1 MLASIATVSRYIPRK
16 VMEVDGPSI
25 LEGFMGA
32 LIRSH
37 NPNMEFRFQL
47 QMGEFG
53 GPAVRKSSR

>member
-1 MLASIATVSRYIPRK
+1 MLASIATVSRFPKK

-37 NPNMEFRFQL
+37 SANMEFRFRL

-53 GPAVRKSSR
+53 GPAVRKLSR